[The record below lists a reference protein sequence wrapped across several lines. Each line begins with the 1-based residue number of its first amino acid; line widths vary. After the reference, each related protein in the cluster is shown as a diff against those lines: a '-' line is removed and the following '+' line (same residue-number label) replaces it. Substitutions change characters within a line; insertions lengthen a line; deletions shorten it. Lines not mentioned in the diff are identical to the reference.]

1 MNVRLY
7 RVSQDGQRTLAE
19 EAAMIPT
26 TLGEVTWS
34 RDQVTEFMSY
44 PLSFVKGSSINKGL
58 SGLAGSAIS
67 GLAGKVSG
75 GLNF

>member
-58 SGLAGSAIS
+58 GGLAGSAIS
-67 GLAGKVSG
+67 GLTSKIGSG
-75 GLNF
+75 ISF